1 MRTVF
6 RPVALL
12 PLMLTAAGLLSLTL
26 PAGSPGSSPTRLS
39 GPLQVN
45 RFADSTALYLPSDLE
60 ATIWAESP
68 MLSRPTSI
76 DVDARGRVW
85 VAEAAGNRPEGDG
98 ATDGRVT
105 ILTDSN
111 SDGRA
116 DNQTVF
122 AQDARLVRPL
132 GVSVLGRNVYVSN
145 APDLLMYVDEN
156 GDDRPER
163 AETVLTGFGGKNQRN
178 GVHRMVAGPA
188 GNYYVSVGDA
198 VPYTITDRDGWTLQA
213 GTTADKQPSSDGRN
227 WVGGLSLRVKPNG
240 SGLKV
245 MADGFHNSQAVV
257 VDSYG
262 NLWQADTDEKTHV
275 SHINWVL
282 EGGKAGFYAAGNRL
296 ANPIAMPGV
305 MPIGE
310 AIPNSS
316 STALLMY
323 EDEKLGLP
331 YRGMLLCADARQH
344 RIVAYRPEIRGA
356 GYQLVANELINGASP
371 SGNVNTTFEPVAMAI
386 GPEGAI
392 YIASWYEAG
401 AKSVGRIY
409 RIAPKGR
416 ALKNPQIDLRNTAG
430 QLAALTNPAPQIR
443 MLGFNALKQQGDE
456 AVESLMPMVSSL
468 NAYHRSR
475 AIFLLAQL
483 GPEGQFEVER
493 LLKSPE
499 AQTRI
504 VALRALRSIT
514 PENSKANPA
523 LTPSQQVLLP
533 LLGNLSVD
541 QSVAVRREVGVALRD
556 MPYADCRRILA
567 NLMQGYDGQD
577 AYYLTALSE
586 AADGKEEALFADL
599 RPSFAAD
606 PAEWDTRT
614 ANLVW
619 ALHPASAL
627 SLLRK
632 RAEAE
637 QLAVDARR
645 QAVSAIAAMQTPES
659 QKVLAELTRGNGKM
673 LAASATE
680 VISVRKAKPQ
690 AATPATT
697 ATTPVTTPTTTDKPD
712 LTTMSPRDL
721 LASKYGTYAERS
733 KAVLEL
739 ARTSD
744 GARQLLDLIAE
755 NRLSNAM
762 LRVASPALLK
772 HPNAAIR
779 QQAAPYFEPKP
790 APSATATD
798 STKVATPKSA
808 QNTSPIKSAAEPEST
823 AVAVRKPVLPA
834 PDSNK
839 TTTVASNPD
848 RRLVKPDIADIAEL
862 TGNAATGQLLF
873 KANCSRCHVYNQKG
887 VDVGPELT
895 NVQRQLDKAG
905 LIESIVQPNAS
916 ITPGYESWL
925 ISTTTGQTYY
935 GFIASETAQ
944 SLIVKGVTGQ
954 KHTIPISAI
963 SNRRRFAN
971 SLMPSVQTMKLSQQQ
986 IADITAYLLKL

>member
-1 MRTVF
+1 
-6 RPVALL
+6 
-12 PLMLTAAGLLSLTL
+12 L
-26 PAGSPGSSPTRLS
+26 PAGSPGLSPTRLS
-39 GPLQVN
+39 GSLQAN
-45 RFADSTALYLPSDLE
+45 RFADSTALYLPADLE
-60 ATIWAESP
+60 ATIWAESA

-85 VAEAAGNRPEGDG
+85 VAEAAGSRPEGDG
-98 ATDGRVT
+98 TTDGRIT
-105 ILTDSN
+105 ILTDN
-111 SDGRA
+111 NGDGRA

-163 AETVLTGFGGKNQRN
+163 AETILTGFGGANQRN
-178 GVHRMVAGPA
+178 GVHRLVAGPA

-213 GTTADKQPSSDGRN
+213 GTTADKQPSSDGRS

-282 EGGKAGFYAAGNRL
+282 EGGKAGFYATGNRV
-296 ANPIAMPGV
+296 ATPVAMPGV
-305 MPIGE
+305 MPTGE
-310 AIPNSS
+310 AISNSS

-344 RIVAYRPEIRGA
+344 RIVAYKPEIRGA
-356 GYQLVANELINGASP
+356 GYQLVANELVNGTSSNGDIRA
-371 SGNVNTTFEPVAMAI
+371 TFEPVAMAI

-392 YIASWYEAG
+392 YVASWQEAG

-416 ALKNPQIDLRNTAG
+416 SLKNPQIDLRNTAG

-456 AVESLMPMVSSL
+456 AVESLLPMVSSL

-493 LLKSPE
+493 LLKAPE

-514 PENSKANPA
+514 PENSKVNPA

-541 QSVAVRREVGVALRD
+541 QSVAVRREVCVALRD

-567 NLMQGYDGQD
+567 NLVQGYDGQD

-586 AADGKEEALFADL
+586 AADGKEDALFADL
-599 RPSFAAD
+599 QPSFTAD

-619 ALHPASAL
+619 ALRPASAL

-632 RAEAE
+632 RAEADK
-637 QLAVDARR
+637 LPIDARR
-645 QAVSAIAAMQTPES
+645 QAVSAIAAMQTPAS
-659 QKVLAELTRGNGKM
+659 QKVLTELIRGNDKM
-673 LAASATE
+673 LVASATE
-680 VISVRKAKPQ
+680 VTSTRKAKPQ
-690 AATPATT
+690 AATSTTPATT
-697 ATTPVTTPTTTDKPD
+697 ATTPVITPTTTDKPD
-712 LTTMSPRDL
+712 LAAMSPRDL

-739 ARTSD
+739 ARTAD

-755 NRLSNAM
+755 NRLSTAM
-762 LRVASPALLK
+762 LRVAGPALLK

-790 APSATATD
+790 APSISATD

-808 QNTSPIKSAAEPEST
+808 QRASPVKPTAEPEST

-839 TTTVASNPD
+839 TSAVASTSD
-848 RRLVKPDIADIAEL
+848 KRLVKPDIADIAEL

-873 KANCSRCHVYNQKG
+873 KATCSRCHVHNQKG

-895 NVQRQLDKAG
+895 NVQQQLDKAG
-905 LIESIVQPNAS
+905 LIESIVYPNAS

-944 SLIVKGVTGQ
+944 SLVVKGVTGQ
-954 KHTIPISAI
+954 KHTIPVSAV

>member
-12 PLMLTAAGLLSLTL
+12 PIVLMAAGLLSLTL
-26 PAGSPGSSPTRLS
+26 PAGSPGSSSVRLS
-39 GPLQVN
+39 TPLQVN
-45 RFADSTALYLPSDLE
+45 QFADSTTLYLPGDLE

-68 MLSRPTSI
+68 MLTRPTSI

-85 VAEAAGNRPEGDG
+85 VAEAAGHRPEGDG
-98 ATDGRVT
+98 ATDGRIT
-105 ILTDSN
+105 ILTDGN
-111 SDGRA
+111 GDGKA
-116 DNQTVF
+116 DNQVIF
-122 AQDARLVRPL
+122 AQDARLMRPL

-156 GDDRPER
+156 GDDQPER

-198 VPYTITDRDGWTLQA
+198 VPYSITDRDGWTLQA
-213 GTTADKQPSSDGRN
+213 GTTADKQPSSDGRS

-240 SGLKV
+240 SSLKV

-296 ANPIAMPGV
+296 ANSVAIPGV
-305 MPIGE
+305 MPTGE

-344 RIVAYRPEIRGA
+344 RIVAYKPEIRGA
-356 GYQLVANELINGASP
+356 GYQLVANELVNGASP
-371 SGNVNTTFEPVAMAI
+371 NGDINATFEPVAMAI

-392 YIASWYEAG
+392 YVASWHEAG

-443 MLGFNALKQQGDE
+443 MLGFNALKEQGDE

-541 QSVAVRREVGVALRD
+541 QSVAVRREVCVALRD
-556 MPYADCRRILA
+556 MPYVDCRRILA
-567 NLMQGYDGQD
+567 NLVQGYDGQD
-577 AYYLTALSE
+577 TYYLTALSE

-599 RPSFAAD
+599 RPSFPAD
-606 PAEWDTRT
+606 PAEWDART

-632 RAEAE
+632 RAEAD
-637 QLAVDARR
+637 QLPVDARR
-645 QAVSAIAAMQTPES
+645 QAVGAIAAMQTPES
-659 QKVLAELTRGNGKM
+659 QKVLAELTRGNDKM

-680 VISVRKAKPQ
+680 VTSTRKAKPQ
-690 AATPATT
+690 AVTPALTVTNPVATPT
-697 ATTPVTTPTTTDKPD
+697 VTDKPD
-712 LTTMSPRDL
+712 LTAMSPRDL

-739 ARTSD
+739 ARTSE
-744 GARQLLDLIAE
+744 GAQQLLELIAE

-762 LRVASPALLK
+762 LRVAGPALLK

-779 QQAAPYFEPKP
+779 QQAAPYFERKP
-790 APSATATD
+790 VQTTAADSTKIAVPRTTSVAPSA
-798 STKVATPKSA
+798 KP
-808 QNTSPIKSAAEPEST
+808 AESEST

-834 PDSNK
+834 PDSNR
-839 TTTVASNPD
+839 TTVVTNTSD
-848 RRLVKPDIADIAEL
+848 RRLVKPDIADIANL
-862 TGNAATGQLLF
+862 TGNAAAGQLLF
-873 KANCSRCHVYNQKG
+873 KASCSRCHVYNQKG

-905 LIESIVQPNAS
+905 LIESIVYPNAS

-944 SLIVKGVTGQ
+944 SLVVKGVTGQ
-954 KHTIPISAI
+954 KHTIPVSAV

-971 SLMPSVQTMKLSQQQ
+971 SLMPSVQTMNLSQQQ

>member
-12 PLMLTAAGLLSLTL
+12 PLVLTAAGLLSLTL
-26 PAGSPGSSPTRLS
+26 PAGSPGSLPNRLS
-39 GPLQVN
+39 GPLQAN
-45 RFADSTALYLPSDLE
+45 RFADSTALYLPGDLE
-60 ATIWAESP
+60 ATIWAESA
-68 MLSRPTSI
+68 MLFRPTSI

-98 ATDGRVT
+98 TTDGRIT
-105 ILTDSN
+105 ILTDGN
-111 SDGRA
+111 GDGRA
-116 DNQTVF
+116 DNQTIF

-188 GNYYVSVGDA
+188 GNYYISVGDA
-198 VPYTITDRDGWTLQA
+198 VPYTITDRDGWTVQA
-213 GTTADKQPSSDGRN
+213 GTMTDKQPGSDGRN
-227 WVGGLSLRVKPNG
+227 WVGGLSLRIKPNG

-282 EGGKAGFYAAGNRL
+282 EGGKAGFYAAGNRS
-296 ANPIAMPGV
+296 ANPVATPGV
-305 MPIGE
+305 MPTGE
-310 AIPNSS
+310 AILNSS
-316 STALLMY
+316 STALLMN
-323 EDEKLGLP
+323 EDEKLGLS
-331 YRGMLLCADARQH
+331 YRGTLLCADARQH
-344 RIVAYRPEIRGA
+344 RIVAYKPEIRGA
-356 GYQLVANELINGASP
+356 GYQLVANELVSGTGSNGD
-371 SGNVNTTFEPVAMAI
+371 VNAVFEPVAMSI

-392 YIASWYEAG
+392 YVASWHEAG

-416 ALKNPQIDLRNTAG
+416 TLRNPQIDLRNTAG

-456 AVESLMPMVSSL
+456 VVEALMPMVSSL

-475 AIFLLAQL
+475 AVFLLAQL

-541 QSVAVRREVGVALRD
+541 QSVAVRREVCVALRD

-567 NLMQGYDGQD
+567 NLVQGYDGQD

-606 PAEWDTRT
+606 PAEWDART

-632 RAEAE
+632 RAEAD
-637 QLAVDARR
+637 QLSIDARR
-645 QAVSAIAAMQTPES
+645 QAVSAIVAMQTPAS
-659 QKVLAELTRGNGKM
+659 QKVLAELTRGSDKV

-680 VISVRKAKPQ
+680 AISTRKAKPQ
-690 AATPATT
+690 AVTPTTPATT
-697 ATTPVTTPTTTDKPD
+697 ATSPSTTDKPD
-712 LTTMSPRDL
+712 LTAMSPRDL

-739 ARTSD
+739 ARTTD

-762 LRVASPALLK
+762 LRIAGPALLK
-772 HPNAAIR
+772 HSSTAIR

-790 APSATATD
+790 ASSATVTD

-808 QNTSPIKSAAEPEST
+808 QRMSSGKPAAEPEST
-823 AVAVRKPVLPA
+823 AVAVRKPVPPA

-839 TTTVASNPD
+839 TTTVASNSD
-848 RRLVKPDIADIAEL
+848 RRLVKSDIADIAEL
-862 TGNAATGQLLF
+862 TGNVATGQLLF

-905 LIESIVQPNAS
+905 LIESIVYPNAS

-944 SLIVKGVTGQ
+944 ALVVKGVTGQ
-954 KHTIPISAI
+954 KHTIPVSAV